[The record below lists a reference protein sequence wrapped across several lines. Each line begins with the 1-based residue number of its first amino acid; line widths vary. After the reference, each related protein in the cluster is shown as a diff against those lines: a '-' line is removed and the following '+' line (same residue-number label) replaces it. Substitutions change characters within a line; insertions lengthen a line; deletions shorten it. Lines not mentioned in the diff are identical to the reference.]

1 MLFGHQHVHTK
12 NNALYLLSMK
22 HLNLHRTII
31 GTLFVFGLM
40 ISPVYAAVTV
50 DQNLELKQEFAKDVP
65 TSYSDAIKNTISG
78 TVSVTASAT
87 TPTQLTDA
95 QFTFSQ
101 SDQDQVRVVYIGHA
115 LLFGF
120 LPVPIEIEAAVDSSG
135 QVRIALPWYR
145 FALRSE
151 DAATVENTISAT
163 IQAQT
168 TLPSPDN
175 VLSQHEQDLLMKI
188 LKTSLPLHFTQ
199 AGLINT

>member
-1 MLFGHQHVHTK
+1 
-12 NNALYLLSMK
+12 MK
-22 HLNLHRTII
+22 HFNLQRTII
-31 GTLFVFGLM
+31 GSLLTFTILV
-40 ISPVYAAVTV
+40 SPVFAAAAV
-50 DQNLELKQEFAKDVP
+50 DQNLELKKEFAKDVP
-65 TSYSDAIKNTISG
+65 TSYSDAIKNGMSGNISA
-78 TVSVTASAT
+78 TASVT
-87 TPTQLTDA
+87 TPIAPVDA

-101 SDQDQVRVVYIGHA
+101 SDQDQVRVVYMGHA

-120 LPVPIEIEAAVDSSG
+120 LPVPIEIEAAVDASG

-151 DAATVENTISAT
+151 DSATVENSISTT

-175 VLSQHEQDLLMKI
+175 TLSQHEQDLLMKI
-188 LKTSLPLHFTQ
+188 LKDTLPLHFTQ

>member
-1 MLFGHQHVHTK
+1 M
-12 NNALYLLSMK
+12 LYLFRMK
-22 HLNLHRTII
+22 HLNLQRTII
-31 GTLFVFGLM
+31 GSLFAFSIM
-40 ISPVYAAVTV
+40 ISPVFAAVTV
-50 DQNLELKQEFAKDVP
+50 DQNLELKKEFAKDIP
-65 TSYSDAIKNTISG
+65 TSYSDAIKNGISG
-78 TVSVTASAT
+78 NISATASVAT
-87 TPTQLTDA
+87 PAAPVDA

-151 DAATVENTISAT
+151 DTATVENSISTT

-175 VLSQHEQDLLMKI
+175 TLSQHEQDLLMKI
-188 LKTSLPLHFTQ
+188 LKDTLPLHFTQ